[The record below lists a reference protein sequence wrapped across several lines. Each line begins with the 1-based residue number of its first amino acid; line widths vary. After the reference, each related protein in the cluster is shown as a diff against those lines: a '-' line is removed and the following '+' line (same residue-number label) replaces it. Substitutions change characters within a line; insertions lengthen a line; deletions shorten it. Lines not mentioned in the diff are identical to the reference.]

1 MILFANLSNFKNETI
16 LKIQNGKRKM
26 YALKDMKL
34 MCRTKG
40 AIELEMYLIYNP
52 VNKIFHT

>member
-1 MILFANLSNFKNETI
+1 
-16 LKIQNGKRKM
+16 M

-34 MCRTKG
+34 VGRTKG

-52 VNKIFHT
+52 VFHIF